1 MRLGSNDDD
10 DDDDGG
16 ARSGPWDASSFT
28 SSFAS
33 SASFDPSGARNGVD
47 ACLSASTNPGLGL
60 FGILSPRE
68 DATPARIS
76 GGAMASANAP
86 TPHIARHAA
95 AATVAP
101 RRLAL
106 VPNHPDDRAPAASRA
121 RSPCS
126 SSSFSSSPASA
137 TSTAIEPYVVA
148 RARIGEPAASK

>member
-10 DDDDGG
+10 DDG
-16 ARSGPWDASSFT
+16 ARSGPWDASS

-33 SASFDPSGARNGVD
+33 LASFDPSGARNDVD
-47 ACLSASTNPGLGL
+47 SCLLASTNPGLGL
-60 FGILSPRE
+60 SGILSPRE

-121 RSPCS
+121 RSPS
-126 SSSFSSSPASA
+126 SSSSSPASA

>member
-10 DDDDGG
+10 DDG
-16 ARSGPWDASSFT
+16 ARSGPWDASSS

-33 SASFDPSGARNGVD
+33 SLDPSGARNDVD
-47 ACLSASTNPGLGL
+47 GSCLLASTNPGLGL
-60 FGILSPRE
+60 SGILSPRE

-76 GGAMASANAP
+76 GGAIASANAP

-101 RRLAL
+101 RRLPL
-106 VPNHPDDRAPAASRA
+106 VPNHPDDRAPAAASRA
-121 RSPCS
+121 RSPS
-126 SSSFSSSPASA
+126 SSSSSSSSSSPASA
-137 TSTAIEPYVVA
+137 TSTAMEPYVVV